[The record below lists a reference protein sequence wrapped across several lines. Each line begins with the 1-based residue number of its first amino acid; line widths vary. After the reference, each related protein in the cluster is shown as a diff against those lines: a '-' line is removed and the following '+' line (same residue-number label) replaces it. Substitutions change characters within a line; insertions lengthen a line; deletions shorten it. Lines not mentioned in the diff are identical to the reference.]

1 MGRLNIEVFLLV
13 LTRIASFFVV
23 TPLFS
28 FKNIPTILKIGFS
41 FIITILVMLT
51 MPTMSIEV
59 KTSIGYYFL
68 LIKEAIL
75 GLFMGYISYLIFSSI
90 QMAGQFADRQVG
102 FSMAESFDPLTN
114 IRSAAYGNI
123 YNWLSICLFL
133 GVNAHH
139 FLISGIVKSF
149 LWAPLGAGSLSKV
162 NIGDVVTIFSRS
174 FLTAFQIAVPTII
187 VIFMADV
194 IMGMIAR
201 TVPQLNVFILG
212 MPLKVIIGLLA
223 FLVLVPA
230 LGNGMISV
238 IKEIP
243 LTLEKLIQLL

>member
-1 MGRLNIEVFLLV
+1 MGIFNIEVFLLV

-28 FKNIPTILKIGFS
+28 SKNIPAILKIGFS
-41 FIITILVMLT
+41 FLITILVMLI
-51 MPTMSIEV
+51 MPNMSIEV

-68 LIKEAIL
+68 IMKEAII
-75 GLFMGYISYLIFSSI
+75 GLFIGYISYLIFSSI
-90 QMAGQFADRQVG
+90 QMAGQLADRQVG
-102 FSMAESFDPLTN
+102 FSMAESYDPMTN

-123 YNWLSICLFL
+123 YNWISICLFL

-139 FLISGIVKSF
+139 YLISGIVKSF
-149 LWAPLGAGSLSKV
+149 QWAPLGAASLLKV
-162 NIGDVVTIFSRS
+162 NVGDVVTIFSQS

-201 TVPQLNVFILG
+201 TVPQINVFILG
-212 MPLKVIIGLLA
+212 MPLKVIIG
-223 FLVLVPA
+223 FLVFLILVPS
-230 LGNGMISV
+230 LGNMMISV
-238 IKEIP
+238 IEEIP
-243 LTLEKLIQLL
+243 LILNKLVRLL